1 MSTGG
6 TGGGPGGGGRG
17 GGPGGGRGGGPG
29 GGPGGGRGRGGGPGG
44 GRGRGG
50 RGGRDGRAE
59 GPEQVVQIRR
69 CSCVVKGGR
78 RFSFSALV
86 VVGDKNGRVGWGY
99 GKATEV
105 PVAVEK
111 AVKNADR
118 NMINVSLLGSTI
130 PHQVMGR
137 YGAAKV
143 LLLPASPGTGIIAG
157 ETVRAV
163 VDSLGVSDILTKS
176 RGSNNPINLVKATF
190 DGLKQLRTRELVAQL
205 RGVEIS

>member
-6 TGGGPGGGGRG
+6 TGGGRGPGGGGRG
-17 GGPGGGRGGGPG
+17 PGGGGRGGPGGGRGGPG
-29 GGPGGGRGRGGGPGG
+29 GGGPGG

-50 RGGRDGRAE
+50 RGGRERRAE

-118 NMINVSLLGSTI
+118 NMINVPLMGSTI
-130 PHQVMGR
+130 PHQVVGR

>member
-6 TGGGPGGGGRG
+6 TGGGPGGGG
-17 GGPGGGRGGGPG
+17 PGGGRG

-50 RGGRDGRAE
+50 RGGRDSRAE

-118 NMINVSLLGSTI
+118 NMTDVPLEGRTI
-130 PHQVMGR
+130 PHQVVGR

-163 VDSLGVSDILTKS
+163 VDSLGVADILTKS

-190 DGLKQLRTRELVAQL
+190 DGLKRLRTRETVSRL
-205 RGVEIS
+205 RGVELS

>member
-1 MSTGG
+1 VSTGG
-6 TGGGPGGGGRG
+6 TGGGPGGGGR
-17 GGPGGGRGGGPG
+17 G

-50 RGGRDGRAE
+50 RGGRDSRAE

-118 NMINVSLLGSTI
+118 NMTDVPLEGRTI
-130 PHQVMGR
+130 PHQVVGR

-190 DGLKQLRTRELVAQL
+190 DGLKRLRTRETVARL
-205 RGVEIS
+205 RGVELS